1 MIIIIITTIIW
12 TCTNA
17 KGTKLKR
24 PISYLVLPNK
34 LSQNSLAWNNKHLL
48 NHMISVG
55 QELGRGLAGW
65 SCLKVSQE
73 VAVKMRAWAAA
84 TSGLLCGWTISFQ
97 AGSFTPWQAVSRRP
111 QFLTTWASPQ
121 GCSTILTTK
130 QLPSPRASDP
140 REHGRSHSV
149 FYDILWKVTHCH
161 SHDILLVTQVHSI
174 QCGRELDKGVNTT
187 RV

>member
-1 MIIIIITTIIW
+1 MIIIIITIIIW

-24 PISYLVLPNK
+24 PISYLELPNK

-48 NHMISVG
+48 YHMISVG
-55 QELGRGLAGW
+55 QELGRGL
-65 SCLKVSQE
+65 
-73 VAVKMRAWAAA
+73 AAA

-97 AGSFTPWQAVSRRP
+97 AGSFTHWQAVGRRP

-140 REHGRSHSV
+140 GEHGRSHSV
-149 FYDILWKVTHCH
+149 FYDILWKVRHCH